1 MRGLLLLDMQKQE
14 RTFIE
19 TAVMTVMVMAMAA
32 RSQELYD
39 KGSESRRR
47 REQTASI
54 YSSYGSA
61 LGARRMGVPRVE
73 GLRGRRGIV
82 EQETTCVQH
91 RQDGTYYSLFE
102 GCHRILKV
110 LPLQSIFRGIAGP
123 VHLLALEKHC
133 ALCTSG
139 VRILGKTITMTWRW
153 GGSSRR

>member
-19 TAVMTVMVMAMAA
+19 TAVMTVMAMAA
-32 RSQELYD
+32 RSQELHD
-39 KGSESRRR
+39 RGSESRRR

-54 YSSYGSA
+54 SLSHGSA

-91 RQDGTYYSLFE
+91 RQDGTYYSFFE
-102 GCHRILKV
+102 GCHRILTV
-110 LPLQSIFRGIAGP
+110 LPL
-123 VHLLALEKHC
+123 
-133 ALCTSG
+133 
-139 VRILGKTITMTWRW
+139 
-153 GGSSRR
+153 